1 MYVRLS
7 DKLKILLQEEEDLIT
22 WQRLKEKLNQIDAV
36 VDKETLKG
44 CEFLDNFQ
52 VDQISK
58 SKTNSSPP
66 ISPKEYANLT
76 GVSSS
81 QMSTDIHQLRTELIE
96 LRRES
101 AWLFNSIFSV
111 VGLAVFVYFV
121 TLFWFERVELRVVA
135 AVLSAL
141 ILFFLEVILFII
153 RS

>member
-7 DKLKILLQEEEDLIT
+7 DKLKIFLQEEEDLIT
-22 WQRLKEKLNQIDAV
+22 WQRLKEKLNQFDAV

-52 VDQISK
+52 VGK